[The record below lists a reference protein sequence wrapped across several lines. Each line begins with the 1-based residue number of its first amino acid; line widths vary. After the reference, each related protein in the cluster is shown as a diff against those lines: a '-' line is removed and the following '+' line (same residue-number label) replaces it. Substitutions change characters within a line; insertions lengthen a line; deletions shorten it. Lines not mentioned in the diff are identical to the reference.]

1 MFVYF
6 FLLECVCIIHIE
18 NMLTYLNSD
27 EKGTSGNQNSS
38 HSSLLNMNLLAS
50 PGKKGELGLAN
61 FLFLLLRHLFHEQT

>member
-27 EKGTSGNQNSS
+27 EKGISGNRYTGAAAEKEVIGSI
-38 HSSLLNMNLLAS
+38 
-50 PGKKGELGLAN
+50 
-61 FLFLLLRHLFHEQT
+61 